1 MRKSSIVRP
10 DGLRHGDGLDADEF
24 RVEGGVAVLDHEA
37 DDFLQ
42 VAVEFVE
49 RLAPSS

>member
-1 MRKSSIVRP
+1 MRKSSMVRP
-10 DGLRHGDGLDADEF
+10 SGLRHGDGLDADEL
-24 RVEGGVAVLDHEA
+24 RVEGGVAVLEQEA

-42 VAVEFVE
+42 IAVEFVE